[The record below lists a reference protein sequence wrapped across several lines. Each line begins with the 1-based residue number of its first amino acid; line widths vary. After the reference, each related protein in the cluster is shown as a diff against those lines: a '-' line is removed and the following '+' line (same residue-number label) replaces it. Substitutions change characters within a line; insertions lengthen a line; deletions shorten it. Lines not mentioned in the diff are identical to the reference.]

1 MEYFISFF
9 FMEVASKTH
18 KSHANDRGT
27 LRYKS
32 GITFWNL
39 ENCDIRQVLGP
50 RRAGYHRF
58 YCTLWQI
65 PGVNIFFLGN
75 MFICVFLSWVFLT
88 IPSLHWG
95 RGHDK
100 TCKPV
105 EGVTVLHVNIRKHI
119 FVLWVGFR
127 SVNPDHACLILSDQH
142 LVWHL

>member
-1 MEYFISFF
+1 VISQCILFALHGVSQVQGMEYFISFF

-65 PGVNIFFLGN
+65 PGV
-75 MFICVFLSWVFLT
+75 
-88 IPSLHWG
+88 
-95 RGHDK
+95 
-100 TCKPV
+100 
-105 EGVTVLHVNIRKHI
+105 
-119 FVLWVGFR
+119 
-127 SVNPDHACLILSDQH
+127 
-142 LVWHL
+142 